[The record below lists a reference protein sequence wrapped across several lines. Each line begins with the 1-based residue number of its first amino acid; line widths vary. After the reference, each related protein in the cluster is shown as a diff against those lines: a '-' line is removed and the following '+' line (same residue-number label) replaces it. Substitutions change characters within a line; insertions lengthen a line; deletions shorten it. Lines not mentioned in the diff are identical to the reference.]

1 MVDDLRNYRVRFDR
15 IQQTLGF
22 RPKVDLRRGI
32 REMIQGI
39 ESSPIL
45 RDYDRA
51 AFSNLK
57 LLKDRFETA
66 GDVASHNVL
75 AS

>member
-1 MVDDLRNYRVRFDR
+1 VRFDR
-15 IQQTLGF
+15 IEQTLGF

-32 REMIQGI
+32 RELIEGIQ
-39 ESSPIL
+39 SSPSL

-51 AFSNLK
+51 AYSNLK
-57 LLKDRFETA
+57 LLKDRFESV
-66 GDVASHNVL
+66 GDVAGANVL